1 MKALVFEQYGK
12 AEEVLLL
19 KDIPEPEPDAGEVK
33 VKMLYSP
40 LNPSDVINTI
50 EGTYRDAI
58 GKAIWN
64 YGKSEDQ
71 FSVDPN
77 GNRVLPSLP
86 HVPGLEG
93 VGVVVKAG
101 AGLYP
106 KFLMGKRVTVIGAR
120 KGNWQEY
127 NVVDARQALPV
138 KSGINDEQAAV
149 SFVNPVTA
157 YAMIHEVLKCRS
169 GDMVLQSAGNSEVGK
184 MIIRMGKRF
193 GFQTINLIRNKAQAE
208 HLRAIGANHVIDI
221 SSENLRER
229 VFQITKGRGVPFA
242 LDPIAGSLAS
252 EMVLC
257 LGLNGKLLVYGTLS
271 SELLHFSSRDLM
283 TPLSSVQGFFLTN
296 WMMQHGLL
304 KKFSIMRKVA
314 SLVKSGEL
322 QSQIYKTFPLEY
334 FREAMHEVRQS
345 NNRGKILLK
354 INA

>member
-1 MKALVFEQYGK
+1 MKALVFEKYGK
-12 AEEVLLL
+12 AEEVLSM
-19 KDIPEPEPDAGEVK
+19 KDIPEPEPAAGEVK

-40 LNPSDVINTI
+40 MNPSDVINTI

-64 YGKSEDQ
+64 HGKPESQ

-77 GNRVLPSLP
+77 GERVLPSLP
-86 HVPGLEG
+86 HIPGLEG

-106 KFLMGKRVTVIGAR
+106 KFLMGKRVTVVGAK

-138 KSGINDEQAAV
+138 KSSISDEQAAM

-157 YAMIHEVLKCRS
+157 YAMTHDVLQCKR
-169 GDMVLQSAGNSEVGK
+169 GDIVLQSAGNSEVGK

-193 GFQTINLIRNKAQAE
+193 GYHTINLIRNKAQAE
-208 HLRAIGANHVIDI
+208 HLLAIGADHVIDI
-221 SSENLRER
+221 CTENIKER
-229 VFQITKGRGVPFA
+229 VAHITKGRGVKFA
-242 LDPIAGSLAS
+242 LDPISGTLAS
-252 EMVLC
+252 EMVQC
-257 LGLNGKLLVYGTLS
+257 LALNGKLVVYGTLS
-271 SELLHFSSRDLM
+271 SQPISISSRDLM

-296 WMMQHGLL
+296 WMTQHSLL
-304 KKFSIMRKVA
+304 KKLSVTRKVA

-322 QSQIYKTFPLEY
+322 QSQIYKTFPLEN
-334 FREAMHEVRQS
+334 FREAIHGVRQS
-345 NNRGKILLK
+345 NNKGKILLK
-354 INA
+354 LH